1 MFGIGTGELLL
12 LLVLA
17 LLVLG
22 PERMPRLARDIGKT
36 VGDLRRTSDELR
48 QEFLSADAVID
59 RAAQLGEP
67 PTPAAPLEV
76 GAISAP
82 AEQPASDPLPELV
95 AESLDGGAAEVA
107 PAEPAVDVDATQPSE
122 AGATQADLA
131 APEPDETVFD
141 RDARLARER
150 LDDPARAERAKA
162 EGWTV
167 PTDEAGANSDKWS

>member
-36 VGDLRRTSDELR
+36 VGELRRTSDDLR
-48 QEFLSADAVID
+48 QEFLNADALID
-59 RAAQLGEP
+59 RAAKLGEREEP
-67 PTPAAPLEV
+67 DAPAAL
-76 GAISAP
+76 
-82 AEQPASDPLPELV
+82 
-95 AESLDGGAAEVA
+95 
-107 PAEPAVDVDATQPSE
+107 AEPRPSAVEAAPEAALTESAAPQSE
-122 AGATQADLA
+122 QAGATQADVA
-131 APEPDETVFD
+131 APGPEGEPEPEPDETAFD
-141 RDARLARER
+141 REAREARLR

-167 PTDEAGANSDKWS
+167 PGDEAGTKADRWS

>member
-36 VGDLRRTSDELR
+36 VGDLRRTSDELK
-48 QEFLSADAVID
+48 QEFLSADTMID
-59 RAAQLGEP
+59 RAARIGEP
-67 PTPAAPLEV
+67 APAAPVDV
-76 GAISAP
+76 GAIAGP
-82 AEQPASDPLPELV
+82 AEQPAFEPLSEPA
-95 AESLDGGAAEVA
+95 AESLAGGATEGA
-107 PAEPAVDVDATQPSE
+107 PAEPDTV
-122 AGATQADLA
+122 AGATQADIA
-131 APEPDETVFD
+131 AHDPDETVFD
-141 RDARLARER
+141 REARLARER
-150 LDDPARAERAKA
+150 LDDPARAEQAKA

>member
-12 LLVLA
+12 ILVLA

-48 QEFLSADAVID
+48 REFLSADAVID
-59 RAAQLGEP
+59 RAARLGQPEP
-67 PTPAAPLEV
+67 PATPADV
-76 GAISAP
+76 GAASEPVAEPASEPASAP
-82 AEQPASDPLPELV
+82 AGFTTEEAS
-95 AESLDGGAAEVA
+95 AEVVA
-107 PAEPAVDVDATQPSE
+107 TPADA
-122 AGATQADLA
+122 AATQADVGA
-131 APEPDETVFD
+131 APAGVAEPDPEETAFD
-141 RDARLARER
+141 REARQARER

-167 PTDEAGANSDKWS
+167 PTDEAGTSTDRWS

>member
-36 VGDLRRTSDELR
+36 VGDLRRTSDELK
-48 QEFLSADAVID
+48 QEFLSADAMID
-59 RAAQLGEP
+59 RAARIGE
-67 PTPAAPLEV
+67 TPAAATPTDV
-76 GAISAP
+76 GTIAPPAEQDVPVAP
-82 AEQPASDPLPELV
+82 AEQ
-95 AESLDGGAAEVA
+95 AEV
-107 PAEPAVDVDATQPSE
+107 
-122 AGATQADLA
+122 A
-131 APEPDETVFD
+131 APEPDETAFD

>member
-12 LLVLA
+12 MLVLA

-36 VGDLRRTSDELR
+36 VGDLRRTSDELK
-48 QEFLSADAVID
+48 QEFLSADTMID
-59 RAAQLGEP
+59 RAARIGESVP
-67 PTPAAPLEV
+67 ATPTDV
-76 GAISAP
+76 GAIA
-82 AEQPASDPLPELV
+82 
-95 AESLDGGAAEVA
+95 A
-107 PAEPAVDVDATQPSE
+107 PAEPPAYEPLPAAAPESLPGGADAKPAEAEPDTA
-122 AGATQADLA
+122 AGATQADVAL
-131 APEPDETVFD
+131 PDPDETAFD

-162 EGWTV
+162 EGWSV